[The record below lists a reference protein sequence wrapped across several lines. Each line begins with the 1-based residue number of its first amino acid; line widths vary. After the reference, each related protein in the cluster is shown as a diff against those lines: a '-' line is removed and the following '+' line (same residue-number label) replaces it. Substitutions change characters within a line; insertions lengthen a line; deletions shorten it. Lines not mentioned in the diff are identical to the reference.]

1 MCAGKIAS
9 MKKSY
14 GLIYVIIGA
23 ALWGTL
29 PVFSR
34 LAYAAGS
41 TAVTAAAMRA
51 YLAASLSL
59 AWLWANQAQFRL
71 ALRDIPFYLLYG
83 ATGIGGT
90 FLFYMMAIE
99 RISTAMAVIL
109 LYTGPAFVI
118 LISRLAYGEPITR
131 AKALALTCTFA
142 GSVLVV
148 RGYNPASLGA
158 DWSGILIGLASG
170 LCYSM
175 TTVLGRIARQKNP
188 PSVNASLMLVFG
200 ALVFLPIKPPWQ
212 IPLPTP
218 RLWLNYLALA
228 ILGSVLAYAF
238 YLKGLSTGLDG
249 GIASLAATIEPVL
262 ATLLGALIFHDLLEP
277 LQLLGVVIVL
287 AGIVLPILWQP
298 QKRAANL
305 GGDVCPDII
314 SYRTGIEKPR

>member
-1 MCAGKIAS
+1 

-14 GLIYVIIGA
+14 GLIYVLFGA
-23 ALWGTL
+23 SLWGTL

-51 YLAASLSL
+51 YLAAILSL
-59 AWLWANQAQFRL
+59 AWLWAHRAKCQL
-71 ALRDIPFYLLYG
+71 AWRDVPFYLMYG

-131 AKALALTCTFA
+131 AKALALACTLA
-142 GSVLVV
+142 GSSLVV
-148 RGYNPASLGA
+148 RAYDPLALSA
-158 DWSGILIGLASG
+158 DWTGILIGLASG

-175 TTVLGRIARQKNP
+175 TTVVGRLARHKNP
-188 PSVNASLMLVFG
+188 PSVNAGLMLAFG
-200 ALVFLPIKPPWQ
+200 AVVFLPIKPPWQ

-218 RLWLNYLALA
+218 TLWLNYLALA
-228 ILGSVLAYAF
+228 ILGSVLAYAL

-262 ATLLGALIFHDLLEP
+262 ATLFGALVFKDLLEP
-277 LQLLGVVIVL
+277 LQILGVAVVL
-287 AGIVLPILWQP
+287 TGILLPILWLP
-298 QKRAANL
+298 QKRATALSRSFNR
-305 GGDVCPDII
+305 DIDTF
-314 SYRTGIEKPR
+314 RT